1 IKQITNRE
9 QSDEKI
15 LEIANFRGIEQ
26 TNYDFNVIVIPG
38 DNLEIRF
45 QFNQN
50 VYDKINVEQISSHF
64 YNFVKQVVLNPD
76 ISLEKLSLISVE
88 EKTKILTDFNDTK
101 TDYPSAKTIQELF
114 EEQVELVPNQI
125 AVIYKG
131 QQLTYK
137 KLNERANKLAR
148 MLKSEGIGSDQLV

>member
-1 IKQITNRE
+1 
-9 QSDEKI
+9 
-15 LEIANFRGIEQ
+15 
-26 TNYDFNVIVIPG
+26 
-38 DNLEIRF
+38 
-45 QFNQN
+45 
-50 VYDKINVEQISSHF
+50 
-64 YNFVKQVVLNPD
+64 
-76 ISLEKLSLISVE
+76 
-88 EKTKILTDFNDTK
+88 TDFNDTK

-148 MLKSEGIGSDQLV
+148 MLKSEGIGSDQLVGIIVERSLDMIVGILGILKAGGAYLPIDTDYPEERIRYMLEDSGA